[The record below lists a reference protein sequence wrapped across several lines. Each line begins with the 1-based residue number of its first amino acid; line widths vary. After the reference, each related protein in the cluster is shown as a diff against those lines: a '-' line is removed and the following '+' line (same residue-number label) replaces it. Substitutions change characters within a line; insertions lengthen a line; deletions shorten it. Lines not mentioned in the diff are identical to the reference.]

1 MFEVHMATDPET
13 RKAIAQ
19 RAIDRAAARGA
30 PIDQDP
36 AFVALLDEWVQGQIE
51 FKEMRER
58 YLDLLALPAAERR
71 GRWKSRIDRAR
82 TASSDEP
89 TDE

>member
-1 MFEVHMATDPET
+1 MVTDPET
-13 RKAIAQ
+13 RTAIAQ

-36 AFVALLDEWVQGQIE
+36 AFVALLDEWIRGDVE

-58 YLDLLALPAAERR
+58 YLDILALQAAERR
-71 GRWKSRIDRAR
+71 GRWKSRIDRPR
-82 TASSDEP
+82 TGPSDGLTE
-89 TDE
+89 E

>member
-1 MFEVHMATDPET
+1 MVADPKT

-36 AFVALLDEWVQGQIE
+36 AFVALLDEWIRGQIE
-51 FKEMRER
+51 FKAMRER
-58 YLDLLALPAAERR
+58 YLDILALQAAERR
-71 GRWKSRIDRAR
+71 GRWQSRIGRR
-82 TASSDEP
+82 RPASSDE
-89 TDE
+89 TTEE

>member
-1 MFEVHMATDPET
+1 MATDPET

-36 AFVALLDEWVQGQIE
+36 AFVALLDEWVQGEIE

-58 YLDLLALPAAERR
+58 YLDLLALQAAERR
-71 GRWKSRIDRAR
+71 GRWKSRIGRAR

>member
-1 MFEVHMATDPET
+1 MVADPET

-36 AFVALLDEWVQGQIE
+36 AFIALLSDWIRGDIE

-58 YLDLLALPAAERR
+58 YLDLLALQAAERR
-71 GRWKSRIDRAR
+71 GSWRSRVGR
-82 TASSDEP
+82 TRLAMPNEP
-89 TDE
+89 SEA